1 VVRTMTV
8 LRHLP
13 NALTILRL
21 LLVPPLA
28 VLLLRGDYATALW
41 VAAVAGFTDALD
53 GALARIFGWQ
63 SWLGGVLDPLA
74 DKLLLVTGYAC
85 LWWQDIIPDWLAV
98 LVALR
103 DLVIV
108 IGATLW
114 HRRIERLQPEPSV
127 LGKLTTFLQLVF
139 LLACL
144 IHVGSRAELGS
155 VLPSL
160 ALLTGALTLLSGFDY
175 IWRYGLR
182 ARASLGAP
190 HD

>member
-1 VVRTMTV
+1 MTA

-41 VAAVAGFTDALD
+41 VAAIAGLTDALD
-53 GALARIFGWQ
+53 GALARLFRWQ
-63 SWLGGVLDPLA
+63 SWLGGVLDPIA

-85 LWWQDIIPDWLAV
+85 LWWQDVIPDWLAV

-103 DLVIV
+103 DVIIV
-108 IGATLW
+108 AGATFW
-114 HRRIERLQPEPSV
+114 HRRIARLQPAPSL
-127 LGKLTTFLQLVF
+127 LGKFTTFLQLVF

-144 IHVGSRAELGS
+144 VHLGSRADFS
-155 VLPSL
+155 AVLPLL
-160 ALLTGALTLLSGFDY
+160 AVATGALTLVSGIDY
-175 IWRYGLR
+175 VWRYGRR

>member
-1 VVRTMTV
+1 MTV

-28 VLLLRGDYATALW
+28 VLLLRGDYEAALW
-41 VAAVAGFTDALD
+41 VAAIAGLTDALD
-53 GALARIFGWQ
+53 GALARLFRWQ

-85 LWWQDIIPDWLAV
+85 LWWQDVIPDWLAA

-108 IGATLW
+108 GGATVW
-114 HRRIERLQPEPSV
+114 HRRVARLQPAPSL
-127 LGKLTTFLQLVF
+127 LGKLTTFLQLLF

-144 IHVGSRAELGS
+144 VHLGSRAEFGA
-155 VLPSL
+155 VLPPL
-160 ALLTGALTLLSGFDY
+160 ALLTAALTLLSGIDY
-175 IWRYGLR
+175 VWRYGRR
-182 ARASLGAP
+182 ARATLGAP

>member
-1 VVRTMTV
+1 MTV

-28 VLLLRGDYATALW
+28 VLLLRGEYEAALW
-41 VAAVAGFTDALD
+41 VAAIAGLTDALD
-53 GALARIFGWQ
+53 GALARLFGWQ

-85 LWWQDIIPDWLAV
+85 LWWQDVIPDWLAA

-103 DLVIV
+103 DAVIV
-108 IGATLW
+108 VGATVW
-114 HRRIERLQPEPSV
+114 HRRIARLQPAPSL

-144 IHVGSRAELGS
+144 VHLGSRAEFGA
-155 VLPSL
+155 VLPAL
-160 ALLTGALTLLSGFDY
+160 ALLTAALTLLSGLDY
-175 IWRYGLR
+175 VWRYGRR
-182 ARASLGAP
+182 ARATLGAP

>member
-1 VVRTMTV
+1 MTV

-28 VLLLRGDYATALW
+28 VLLLRGEYEAALW
-41 VAAVAGFTDALD
+41 VAAIAGLTDALD
-53 GALARIFGWQ
+53 GALARLFGWQ

-85 LWWQDIIPDWLAV
+85 LWWQDVIPDWLAA

-103 DLVIV
+103 DVVIV
-108 IGATLW
+108 VGATVW
-114 HRRIERLQPEPSV
+114 HRRIARLQPAPSL

-144 IHVGSRAELGS
+144 VHLGSRAEFGA
-155 VLPSL
+155 VLPAL
-160 ALLTGALTLLSGFDY
+160 ALLTAALTLLSGLDY
-175 IWRYGLR
+175 VWRYGRR
-182 ARASLGAP
+182 ARATLGAP

>member
-1 VVRTMTV
+1 MTA

-13 NALTILRL
+13 NALTFLRL

-28 VLLLRGDYATALW
+28 VLLLRGEYTLALW

-53 GALARIFGWQ
+53 GALARLFGWQ

-85 LWWQDIIPDWLAV
+85 LWWQDVIPDWLAA

-103 DLVIV
+103 DVVIV
-108 IGATLW
+108 VGAAVW
-114 HRRIERLQPEPSV
+114 HRRIARLQPQPSL
-127 LGKLTTFLQLVF
+127 LGKLTTFMQLIF

-144 IHVGSRAELGS
+144 IHVGSRVEFGG
-155 VLPSL
+155 VLPAL
-160 ALLTGALTLLSGFDY
+160 ALLTGLLTVSSGIDY
-175 IWRYGLR
+175 VWRYGRR
-182 ARASLGAP
+182 AHASLGVP

>member
-1 VVRTMTV
+1 MTA

-13 NALTILRL
+13 NALTLLRL

-28 VLLLRGDYATALW
+28 VLLLRGEYESALW
-41 VAAVAGFTDALD
+41 VAAIAGLTDALD
-53 GALARIFGWQ
+53 GALARMFRWQ

-74 DKLLLVTGYAC
+74 DKLLVVTGYAC
-85 LWWQDIIPDWLAV
+85 LWWQNVIPDWLAA

-108 IGATLW
+108 AGATVW
-114 HRRIERLQPEPSV
+114 HRRIERLTPAPSL

-144 IHVGSRAELGS
+144 IHVGSRADFGH
-155 VLPSL
+155 VLPQL
-160 ALLTGALTLLSGFDY
+160 AAVTGLATLLSGIDSV
-175 IWRYGLR
+175 WRYGRR